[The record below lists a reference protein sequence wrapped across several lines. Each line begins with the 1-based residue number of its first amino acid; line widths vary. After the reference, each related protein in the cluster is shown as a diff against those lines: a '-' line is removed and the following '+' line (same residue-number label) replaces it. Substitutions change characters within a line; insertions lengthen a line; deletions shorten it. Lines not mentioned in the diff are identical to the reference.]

1 MAPGRSTSLFGVIC
15 ILLLSYSSYTQEY
28 FSKVYDPHVGITDIG
43 FDLEIFEGEIYI
55 LAIHRCSNSTVD
67 CASVSRINEEGDL
80 TWTSL
85 YDYIDPGISSLSR
98 KNDTLMVAGHVYN
111 GMGNDSTI
119 LIQLLDTSGTDIA
132 TYEIVE
138 SGPLNQTETYGAVV
152 HKQEIIVY
160 GSQDL
165 PELFT
170 ARGFMHRLDMDGNIL
185 KKQYYQDLS
194 ETIMTDLFLDEN
206 GNYIFN
212 VILHQKGESKES
224 RAIIK
229 LDTLGNELYRWDSE
243 PEFFLN
249 GPENMVVLNNGN
261 YVIKHDKV
269 PQGELV
275 EEHNLV
281 CVDQEGNLLWDL
293 FFYED
298 KAEYLINNMSVA
310 TNGDI
315 LICGM
320 VTVFESVDYDFSG
333 FIARVT
339 QEGELLWRRLVNDA
353 TITGSFELCALYD
366 IKEMNNGDLV
376 ATGNFRNT
384 QSNDLWLIK
393 TDADGCILPDCNPL
407 QLITSTENL
416 PQDIIGIEVY
426 PNPSSG
432 IFHFTVPE
440 MTTAWN
446 LEVYDLVGRSIFS
459 RHSSERS
466 TIDVDLTAHGSGVY
480 IWKIGN
486 GEGRQASG
494 KKVVKVE

>member
-1 MAPGRSTSLFGVIC
+1 MAPGRSTGLFGVIC
-15 ILLLSYSSYTQEY
+15 ILLFNYSGYAQEY
-28 FSKVYDPHVGITDIG
+28 FSKVYDPFAEQSDRGKELVVIDDDVYVVSGSV
-43 FDLEIFEGEIYI
+43 
-55 LAIHRCSNSTVD
+55 CNNSTVECSGVVKID
-67 CASVSRINEEGDL
+67 NRGGLIWSRLNEF
-80 TWTSL
+80 
-85 YDYIDPGISSLSR
+85 IDAGRNGLAKR
-98 KNDTLMVAGHVYN
+98 NDTLIVSGHVFN
-111 GMGNDSTI
+111 GTDNDSTI
-119 LIQLLDTSGTDIA
+119 LIHLLDTSGTDIA
-132 TYEIVE
+132 TYEFVE

-152 HKQEIIVY
+152 QGQEIIVY

-165 PELFT
+165 PGSFT
-170 ARGFMHRLDMDGNIL
+170 AHGFIHRLDLKGNIQ
-185 KKQYYQDLS
+185 KTQYYQDLS
-194 ETIMTDLFLDEN
+194 ETILGDLFLDSD
-206 GNYIFN
+206 GNYILS
-212 VILHQKGESKES
+212 VLLQQKGESKES

-416 PQDIIGIEVY
+416 PQDHLIGSRSLPQSHLAAYFIHRMRDDL
-426 PNPSSG
+426 SSG
-432 IFHFTVPE
+432 IWKY
-440 MTTAWN
+440 MTCLA
-446 LEVYDLVGRSIFS
+446 DPFS
-459 RHSSERS
+459 
-466 TIDVDLTAHGSGVY
+466 V
-480 IWKIGN
+480 
-486 GEGRQASG
+486 QAFIR
-494 KKVVKVE
+494 KDR

>member
-1 MAPGRSTSLFGVIC
+1 
-15 ILLLSYSSYTQEY
+15 
-28 FSKVYDPHVGITDIG
+28 
-43 FDLEIFEGEIYI
+43 
-55 LAIHRCSNSTVD
+55 
-67 CASVSRINEEGDL
+67 
-80 TWTSL
+80 
-85 YDYIDPGISSLSR
+85 
-98 KNDTLMVAGHVYN
+98 
-111 GMGNDSTI
+111 
-119 LIQLLDTSGTDIA
+119 
-132 TYEIVE
+132 
-138 SGPLNQTETYGAVV
+138 
-152 HKQEIIVY
+152 
-160 GSQDL
+160 
-165 PELFT
+165 
-170 ARGFMHRLDMDGNIL
+170 
-185 KKQYYQDLS
+185 
-194 ETIMTDLFLDEN
+194 
-206 GNYIFN
+206 
-212 VILHQKGESKES
+212 
-224 RAIIK
+224 
-229 LDTLGNELYRWDSE
+229 
-243 PEFFLN
+243 
-249 GPENMVVLNNGN
+249 MVVLNNGN

-353 TITGSFELCALYD
+353 TITGSFEMCALYD

-432 IFHFTVPE
+432 MFNFSIPKMISE
-440 MTTAWN
+440 WK
-446 LEVYDLVGRSIFS
+446 LEIYDLVGRSIFS
-459 RHSSERS
+459 TDSSEGS
-466 TIDVDLTAHGSGVY
+466 TIDIDLSAHESGVY
-480 IWKIGN
+480 IWKISSMERKGKCKREG
-486 GEGRQASG
+486 GEIL
-494 KKVVKVE
+494 KMKWF